1 MTLETTGDP
10 MDIPSITDLTTRA
23 LMLVL
28 WLSLPTV
35 LTAAAVGLL
44 VAIVQAATQIQ
55 DQSIGQALKLIAVFA
70 VAAVTAAWAANATL
84 NFADEALASFGLPT
98 LHKST
103 P

>member
-1 MTLETTGDP
+1 MRDDDA
-10 MDIPSITDLTTRA
+10 MDSASITDMTMRA

-28 WLSLPTV
+28 WLSLPSV

-55 DQSIGQALKLIAVFA
+55 DQSIGQALKLVAVFVVLAITA
-70 VAAVTAAWAANATL
+70 VWSANAAF
-84 NFADEALASFGLPT
+84 NFADQALSSFGLPT
-98 LHKST
+98 VKKGG

>member
-1 MTLETTGDP
+1 MEAA
-10 MDIPSITDLTTRA
+10 SITDLTMRG

-55 DQSIGQALKLIAVFA
+55 DQSIGQALKLVAVF
-70 VAAVTAAWAANATL
+70 VVIAVTAVWSANAAY
-84 NFADEALASFGLPT
+84 NFADQAFSSFGLPT
-98 LHKST
+98 LSKDK

>member
-1 MTLETTGDP
+1 
-10 MDIPSITDLTTRA
+10 MDASTVTDLTVRA

-70 VAAVTAAWAANATL
+70 VAVITAAWAANATMD
-84 NFADEALASFGLPT
+84 FADRAMLSFGAPT

>member
-1 MTLETTGDP
+1 
-10 MDIPSITDLTTRA
+10 MDAPAITDLTMRA

-55 DQSIGQALKLIAVFA
+55 DQSIGQALKLVAVFA
-70 VAAVTAAWAANATL
+70 VIVITAVWSANTAF
-84 NFADEALASFGLPT
+84 NFADQALSSFGLPP
-98 LHKST
+98 LPKAT

>member
-1 MTLETTGDP
+1 
-10 MDIPSITDLTTRA
+10 MDTPSITDLTMRA

-28 WLSLPTV
+28 WLSLPSV

-55 DQSIGQALKLIAVFA
+55 DQSIAQALKLVAVFV
-70 VAAVTAAWAANATL
+70 VAAITAAWSANAAY
-84 NFADEALASFGLPT
+84 NFADQALASFGLPT
-98 LHKST
+98 LRQGT

>member
-1 MTLETTGDP
+1 MDP
-10 MDIPSITDLTTRA
+10 SSITELTMRA

-35 LTAAAVGLL
+35 LTAAAVGLV

-55 DQSIGQALKLIAVFA
+55 DQSIGQALKLVAVFVV
-70 VAAVTAAWAANATL
+70 VAITAQWSGHAAY
-84 NFADEALASFGLPT
+84 NFADQALSSLQLPS
-98 LHKST
+98 LPRVT

>member
-1 MTLETTGDP
+1 
-10 MDIPSITDLTTRA
+10 MDAPSITDLTMRA

-70 VAAVTAAWAANATL
+70 VAAITAAWSATAAY
-84 NFADEALASFGLPT
+84 NFADQALSSFGLPT
-98 LHKST
+98 LPRAT